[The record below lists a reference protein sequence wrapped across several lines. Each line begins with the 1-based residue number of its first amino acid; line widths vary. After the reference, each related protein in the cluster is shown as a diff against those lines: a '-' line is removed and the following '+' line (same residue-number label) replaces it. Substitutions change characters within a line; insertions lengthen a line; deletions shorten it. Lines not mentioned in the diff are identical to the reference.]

1 MNEPLPNIIIVG
13 ETGSGKSSSLRN
25 LNDDSVAFIDTE
37 VKGLPFANRAR
48 KYFPC
53 TSPSQIKAARDAIA
67 KDNAVRI
74 VITDSWTKI
83 AEMELEACKAMF
95 KGFDIYS
102 NLETRL
108 RDHLKSFKSSRVI
121 NIVTALPEIVGAT
134 ADSGGEYKE
143 KRAYVPGRALEGKV
157 EAEFLI
163 AMYTQVLPRDGNKDI
178 MDYFLLTNRHGI
190 CPAKSPMGLF
200 DKIRVPNDL
209 REVLKVVE
217 SKLVKSSEVAP

>member
-1 MNEPLPNIIIVG
+1 MNPTDPLPNIIIVG

-25 LNDDSVAFIDTE
+25 LIGPDCAWIDTE
-37 VKGLPFANRAR
+37 VKGLPFAPRPA

-53 TSPSQIKAARDAIA
+53 TTPSAIKAAREKIA
-67 KDNAVRI
+67 ADTAVRY

-83 AEMELEACKAMF
+83 AEMELETCKAMF

-108 RDHLKSFKSSRVI
+108 RDHLKSFKSPRVI

-134 ADSGGEYKE
+134 SDSGGEYRE
-143 KRAYVPGRALEGKV
+143 KRAYVPGRALEGKI
-157 EAEFLI
+157 EAEFLV
-163 AMYTQVLPRDGNKDI
+163 AMYTQVLPRTDNKDV

-190 CPAKSPMGLF
+190 CPAKSPIGVF
-200 DKIRVPNDL
+200 DKIRVPNDVKSAL
-209 REVLKVVE
+209 VTIE
-217 SKLVKSSEVAP
+217 SKLLPAKP